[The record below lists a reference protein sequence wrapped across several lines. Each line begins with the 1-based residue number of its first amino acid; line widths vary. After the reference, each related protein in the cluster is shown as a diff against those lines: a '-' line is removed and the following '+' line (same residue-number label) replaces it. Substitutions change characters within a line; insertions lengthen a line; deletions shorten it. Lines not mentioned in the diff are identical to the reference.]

1 MTVNCVYGKTDSV
14 TTGGLN
20 IIIND
25 YDGSSGEGLP
35 EGNTTFYNVER
46 VIFCSQV
53 SSFTRALV
61 GASFTA
67 TVTSSDGSIN
77 DSMHF
82 VNNSSGIDEYFG
94 WYEITQDTT
103 FNIVATSGY

>member
-61 GASFTA
+61 GHHLLQQLQA
-67 TVTSSDGSIN
+67 VMG
-77 DSMHF
+77 
-82 VNNSSGIDEYFG
+82 V
-94 WYEITQDTT
+94 
-103 FNIVATSGY
+103 